1 LMSSSS
7 SSSSS
12 ASLPCGTSTGNDVVS
27 LYTKGRA
34 RALIYSPELTGLPR
48 QAITA
53 VALCSRAPHA
63 PQPTRQYKCKRCGDL
78 GHQQGGC
85 SATPLAGW
93 VAPPP
98 RKRKEQKDPK
108 PAKTKAK
115 RKGIFSKVGPTQKK
129 RGEMVCYKV
138 TKDEVTFY
146 FTSWQD
152 TKPVHVLSTFQPF
165 LDTCERNMKT
175 AAGGWGGKEE
185 IPKPT
190 VVSAYN
196 RAMGGTDLGDQLNS
210 YYQDRHR
217 VRFWQQRMYNHF
229 LHVATN
235 NAKVLMNSWVKK
247 SAVQANKTLLTF
259 QAMVS
264 EE

>member
-1 LMSSSS
+1 MMSSSS

-115 RKGIFSKVGPTQKK
+115 RKSTELDAP
-129 RGEMVCYKV
+129 READPEE
-138 TKDEVTFY
+138 DER
-146 FTSWQD
+146 D
-152 TKPVHVLSTFQPF
+152 DQPDEDDEELH
-165 LDTCERNMKT
+165 LDP
-175 AAGGWGGKEE
+175 
-185 IPKPT
+185 I
-190 VVSAYN
+190 
-196 RAMGGTDLGDQLNS
+196 
-210 YYQDRHR
+210 
-217 VRFWQQRMYNHF
+217 
-229 LHVATN
+229 
-235 NAKVLMNSWVKK
+235 
-247 SAVQANKTLLTF
+247 VQAERDVPAWGIL
-259 QAMVS
+259 
-264 EE
+264 